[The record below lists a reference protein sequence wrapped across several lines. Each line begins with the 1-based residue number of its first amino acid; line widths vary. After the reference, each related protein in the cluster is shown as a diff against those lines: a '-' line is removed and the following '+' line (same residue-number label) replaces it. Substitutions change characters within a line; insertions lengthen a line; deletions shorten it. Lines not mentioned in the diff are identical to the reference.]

1 VSKIGVSAILSTFA
15 LSIVVITL
23 TRKGKI
29 NLNLKFLGIV
39 KQAMDD
45 GK

>member
-1 VSKIGVSAILSTFA
+1 VSKIGVSTTISTFA
-15 LSIVVITL
+15 LSIMVITL
-23 TRKGKI
+23 IGKGKI
-29 NLNLKFLGIV
+29 GLNLKFLGIV